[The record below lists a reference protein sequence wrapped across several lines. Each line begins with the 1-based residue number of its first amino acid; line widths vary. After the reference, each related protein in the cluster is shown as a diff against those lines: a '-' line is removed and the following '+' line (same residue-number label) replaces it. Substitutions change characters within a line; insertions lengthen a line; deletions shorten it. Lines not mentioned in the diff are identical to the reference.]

1 MKTGRLLF
9 SILLA
14 DFRDRTRRTS
24 FLVTLCLVIYLGY
37 AVNTGQVLIKLDDY
51 RGIYNS
57 AWVGGLM
64 TLVITFFLGLAGFYL
79 VKNTIDRDERTGVGQ
94 IIASTPITRPQY
106 LLGKWCS
113 NFTVLAFLVII
124 LALAAILMQAIQQ
137 EAARIEIWTLIAP
150 LLLVALPMMAL
161 VAAFAVFFESI
172 PWLKGGFGNLVY
184 FFVFTGLFTAGI
196 FLGDSPWLDVTGVS
210 LISTNMKAAV
220 RAISPEYTGEFV
232 LSMASDQPLQTFVW
246 SGLTWSAGLI
256 LQRLS
261 WFPVSAALVLFGSIF
276 FNRFNPRQPLRI
288 GSRKNQKPGA
298 DLAVVTTTPVAE
310 PKSIHLT
317 SLKNTNRFR
326 TNFFRLVWLEI
337 LLLVK
342 GLKWYWLAGMAILWI
357 GCLVTPTEDVRK
369 FWYIATAIWPILV
382 WSKMGERETHYQAE
396 QIVFQGS
403 FPVERLLLSGWVAGV
418 ILTGAATLGVLA
430 GRLLAGDSLQLQA
443 WLYAVVFIPSMALV
457 LGVWSR
463 TSKLFE
469 VIYSILWYLG
479 PMNKENGLAMI
490 DYLGIHTGSPVYSQ
504 PLLFASFILGML
516 VLAYVGRRTQLQSA

>member
-1 MKTGRLLF
+1 MKTGRLLL

-24 FLVTLCLVIYLGY
+24 FLVTLCLAIYLGY
-37 AVNTGQVLIKLDDY
+37 AVNAGQILIKLDEY

-79 VKNTIDRDERTGVGQ
+79 VKNAIDRDERTGVGQ

-106 LLGKWCS
+106 LLGKWLS

-196 FLGDSPWLDVTGVS
+196 FLGDAPWFDVTGVS
-210 LISTNMKAAV
+210 LISTSMKAAV
-220 RAISPEYTGEFV
+220 RSISPEYTGEFV
-232 LSMASDQPLQTFVW
+232 LSMASDQPLRTFVW
-246 SGLTWSAGLI
+246 SGLTWSAGLT

-261 WFPVSAALVLFGSIF
+261 WFPVSAALVLLGSIF
-276 FNRFNPRQPLRI
+276 FNRFNPRQPLKI
-288 GSRKNQKPGA
+288 SRKNKKEIVDQT
-298 DLAVVTTTPVAE
+298 LATTTSVAE
-310 PKSIHLT
+310 PKSVHLT
-317 SLKNTNRFR
+317 ALEKTKRFR
-326 TNFFRLVWLEI
+326 TNLFRLVWLEI

-342 GLKWYWLAGMAILWI
+342 GLKWYWLAGLAVLWI
-357 GCLVTPTEDVRK
+357 GCLVTPTENVRK
-369 FWYIATAIWPILV
+369 FWYIAAAIWPVLV
-382 WSKMGERETHYQAE
+382 WSKMGERETRYQAE
-396 QIVFQGS
+396 QIVFQGPY
-403 FPVERLLLSGWVAGV
+403 PVERLLLSGWLAGV
-418 ILTGAATLGVLA
+418 ILTASATLGVLA
-430 GRLLAGDSLQLQA
+430 GRLLAGDPLQVLA
-443 WLYAVVFIPSMALV
+443 WMYAVVFIPSLALV

-469 VIYSILWYLG
+469 VVYSILWYLG

-490 DYLGIHTGSPVYSQ
+490 DYLGIHAGSPVYTE
-504 PLLFASFILGML
+504 PLLFASFILGLL
-516 VLAYVGRRTQLQSA
+516 VLAYVGRRIQLRNA